1 MKVNTKK
8 LKFVLFLIVVLFS
21 FLLIFF
27 SSSLNFKSE
36 DIESML
42 LAYYYPMTLTYILL
56 MAVASATTLPITVVL
71 AAGTAIFPYY
81 TLILYSFIGILIGAV
96 SLYYFSKYT
105 GKDFLED
112 YTEMRGGKYKAL
124 KDFMK
129 KDVTGLLIILNF
141 TYIFPSTLGHV
152 VAGVTNTKFWK
163 FLLIALAGNF
173 INVIGVILIVKGL
186 YTTNYSY
193 FSAGILILILSGA
206 VPIFIYRKYIKDILV
221 IAFTQKGYKRIM
233 HAEKE
238 IERTEKKII
247 KAEKGIV
254 IGRKK

>member
-1 MKVNTKK
+1 MKVNAKK
-8 LKFVLFLIVVLFS
+8 LKFVLFLIVILFS

-27 SSSLNFKSE
+27 SSLLNFKPE
-36 DIESML
+36 NIESML
-42 LAYYYPMTLTYILL
+42 LAYYYPMTLVYILL
-56 MAVASATTLPITVVL
+56 MAVASSTTLPITAVL

-81 TLILYSFIGILIGAV
+81 TLILYSFIGIVIGAV

-105 GKDFLED
+105 GRDFLED
-112 YTEMRGGKYKAL
+112 YTEMKGGKYKAL

-141 TYIFPSTLGHV
+141 TYIFPSTLAHV

-163 FLLIALAGNF
+163 FLLIATAGNF
-173 INVIGVILIVKGL
+173 INAFGVTLVAKGF
-186 YTTNYSY
+186 YTANYSY
-193 FSAGILILILSGA
+193 FSAGLGILVLSSA
-206 VPIFIYRKYIKDILV
+206 IPIFIYRRYLKDILI

-238 IERTEKKII
+238 LDEEIKRREKS
-247 KAEKGIV
+247 
-254 IGRKK
+254 